1 MRKLLCI
8 LMFLMCIL
16 TWSGALEANTP
27 PRPPEPNK
35 TPYTNALNHFN
46 HWRNQTLPQVE
57 KNVEKA
63 FKAAM
68 KIVNDFKNAN
78 DAMRNTMYNGLPAGM
93 KKNMVSSLS
102 SALGISAEIATNRA
116 KAMTLSDAAYAA
128 FDNYTTKLDTFNDYW
143 DGRGTVTESD
153 TLALMQAELNQHG
166 KIGVQAYSLMGA
178 FHRMEYAAGVYNLQV
193 QAWNAWYKKYAPSQ
207 YDAEKE
213 DELTI
218 QDPLK
223 PTFTQI
229 GCFNH
234 CGDFLD
240 TFSSAESSHKK
251 KCGTAEN
258 IDEILRRAPIYMT
271 QAESSEFRRRTVD
284 HGCGRHYYHCPNKP
298 NTLHEPQTCSTSGC
312 SVKYRNCL
320 PHTKDHSNHSTTT
333 ETTQNEFQ
341 QPPPTPPPTP
351 SYHPCGVHATS
362 VSGDHS
368 AAGCGVSGHYV
379 CDGSDHSL
387 QASCTTTNASGQSCT
402 VSSFYACQTHTHQY
416 PTTATCSQ
424 CNKVYTPSSYSSN
437 NWHKSRTCTKQKWLQ
452 VDGRWVKVRCTN
464 TFYKCTNG
472 NWQCATG
479 EMWCRDADGS

>member
-1 MRKLLCI
+1 MRR
-8 LMFLMCIL
+8 FTCIL
-16 TWSGALEANTP
+16 TILMCVFTYNGILSVSNPTKPDSSIYSNAERQYNDWW
-27 PRPPEPNK
+27 RK
-35 TPYTNALNHFN
+35 TINPAKTNVDN
-46 HWRNQTLPQVE
+46 
-57 KNVEKA
+57 A

-68 KIVNDFKNAN
+68 KIANDFKNAN
-78 DAMRNTMYNGLPAGM
+78 DAMRNTMYKGLPAGM

-116 KAMTLSDAAYAA
+116 KAMTLADAAYTA
-128 FDNYTTKLDTFNDYW
+128 FDNHTTKLDTFNDYW
-143 DGRGTVTESD
+143 DRRGTVTESD

-166 KIGVQAYSLMGA
+166 AIGVQAYSLMGA
-178 FHRMEYAAGVYNLQV
+178 FHRLEYALGIFNIKAE
-193 QAWNAWYKKYAPSQ
+193 AWNKHSPSDPVQIQ
-207 YDAEKE
+207 YFS
-213 DELTI
+213 
-218 QDPLK
+218 DPIK
-223 PTFTQI
+223 PIFSTV

-234 CGDFLD
+234 CGNFFD

-251 KCGTAEN
+251 KCGTASSIESVAAPPRRL
-258 IDEILRRAPIYMT
+258 EIRRSRSVS
-271 QAESSEFRRRTVD
+271 Q
-284 HGCGRHYYHCPNKP
+284 GCGRDYYHCPNKP
-298 NTLHEPQTCSTSGC
+298 NTQHEPQTCSTSGC

-402 VSSFYACQTHTHQY
+402 ASSFYACQTHTHQY

-437 NWHKSRTCTKQKWLQ
+437 RWHKARTCTKQKWLQ